1 MFDTYSIFIKWSIDC
16 AMKWYHVAGKH
27 GMCHFKLKWHR
38 HTIQNRESSYCIC
51 LRVHVCVC
59 VCMRVWERKRD
70 LGRREWEEAWGSR
83 TLEYTHPHSAS
94 VSMNGHSAEAR
105 SMKTSQKR
113 ENRGVGLGVKGVKDG
128 VWCQK
133 KHGRLFSPAPHVPTK
148 TSGKYSMNEYSFGEL
163 HFNFSLQQR
172 R

>member
-59 VCMRVWERKRD
+59 VCVHACVREKARPWQKRMRRSLRQSHTRIHTSTFSISEHEWSFSWSQKYENKSKEGKQGCGVEGERGERWGLMPKKTRSALLSCSPCPHED
-70 LGRREWEEAWGSR
+70 LG
-83 TLEYTHPHSAS
+83 
-94 VSMNGHSAEAR
+94 
-105 SMKTSQKR
+105 
-113 ENRGVGLGVKGVKDG
+113 
-128 VWCQK
+128 
-133 KHGRLFSPAPHVPTK
+133 
-148 TSGKYSMNEYSFGEL
+148 
-163 HFNFSLQQR
+163 
-172 R
+172 